1 MLWKDLSVPILFLL
15 VYVSLSLGT
24 HEVSSFAPLHPH
36 CYHVPPHH
44 RPIATGPSSCGLEL
58 RVNPNVSSL
67 NCMMHHHSDIKPISH
82 TLV

>member
-44 RPIATGPSSCGLEL
+44 RPTGAKQLWTGAESQPKCFL
-58 RVNPNVSSL
+58 P
-67 NCMMHHHSDIKPISH
+67 
-82 TLV
+82 